1 MASILAALIG
11 LFRAIPVV
19 ADLVKYVCE
28 AISTRQKAANEA
40 EVQRRKAGKDSA
52 VDAWVD
58 APAVRVPDARST
70 GQLPEADGSA
80 GRGASAPSGTG
91 VGQGRAEN
99 DQRAGI

>member
-1 MASILAALIG
+1 MASIIAALIG

-40 EVQRRKAGKDSA
+40 DVQRRKADKDSA

-58 APAVRVPDARST
+58 APAVRVPDARSA
-70 GQLPEADGSA
+70 GQLPADDGSS
-80 GRGASAPSGTG
+80 GRGASAAGGTG
-91 VGQGRAEN
+91 MGSGRAED